1 MCGAGLSAAANSS
14 YMRDPDILLKR
25 LGVNFGRNIR
35 QQFLASIPTR
45 QSGVTFADISCRS
58 GG

>member
-1 MCGAGLSAAANSS
+1 MCGAGLSAVANSS

-35 QQFLASIPTR
+35 QQFLAP
-45 QSGVTFADISCRS
+45 
-58 GG
+58 